1 MAAAVTAVLFER
13 AKASSVDFWQPFD
26 CVVFVFCFVLK
37 MPHQIL
43 AQLEDE
49 KKMIEKLLR
58 ASGASSREVRSLVTS
73 HLSAMKSH
81 ILRLPND
88 RGDLVLYWVRVT
100 DKLSKLSAQP
110 PESRPPKTFK
120 FSPPGKENR
129 SVFRRVEYHKTN
141 GGGKISAL
149 DQVSIGHSRH
159 APYKDKRS
167 SVPRSHSPGPSSTRS
182 RSPGS
187 SSTRSR
193 SPGPSS
199 TRSRSPGSSST
210 RSRSPGPSNKTRL
223 PTLSFVNSAF
233 ICNFCKE
240 EGHFEKECSV
250 LREKKCYTCNGFGH
264 LSKKCPSFKY

>member
-1 MAAAVTAVLFER
+1 M
-13 AKASSVDFWQPFD
+13 
-26 CVVFVFCFVLK
+26 
-37 MPHQIL
+37 
-43 AQLEDE
+43 
-49 KKMIEKLLR
+49 
-58 ASGASSREVRSLVTS
+58 TS

-210 RSRSPGPSNKTRL
+210 RSCSPGSSSTRSCPPGSSSTRSRSPGPSNKTRL